1 MKLVYHDNKHSYYLD
16 GKRCKGVTTV
26 AKIPT
31 DTWNLERY
39 SERNVAIGMTLEPKL
54 IEDVACHIENKDRLN
69 TIVDDAKRAAKSLH
83 KADRGTQMH
92 RVLELILLGQEI
104 KLLTD
109 QQRRDAEVLKRTL
122 DRYKLTPHM
131 NLTEQFVCWPQHLVA
146 GRFDA
151 VLERPDGA
159 LWLVDL
165 KSGPNAIAYPQSTAC
180 QLALYARAPHVSVD
194 APAFGDRQTI
204 ENWRTMPEKL
214 DYKWARVLLCEPDA
228 TVGTMHR
235 IDIEHGWAG
244 ARKALELV
252 NWRKADNTDI
262 VMDEIAEDDTS
273 TDYVVFSGEQRYI
286 SWVPSATTVEALYQL
301 WTQAKAE
308 GVSGPML
315 QAACAARKAELL
327 AIPAAV

>member
-1 MKLVYHDNKHSYYLD
+1 MKLVYHDTKHAYYLD

-31 DTWNLERY
+31 DTWSIDRYNERQ
-39 SERNVAIGMTLEPKL
+39 VAIGMAVDRNIAEN
-54 IEDVACHIENKDRLN
+54 VATHIDNKDRLN
-69 TIVDDAKRAAKSLH
+69 NLVEDAKWAAKSHL

-151 VLERPDGA
+151 VLERPDGT

-165 KSGPNAIAYPQSTAC
+165 KSGPNAIKYPQSTAC

-228 TVGTMHR
+228 TTGTMHR
-235 IDIEHGWAG
+235 IDIQHGWGG
-244 ARKALELV
+244 AMKALELV
-252 NWRKADNTDI
+252 KWRKVNNTDI
-262 VMDEIAEDDTS
+262 VADEFAEDDTS
-273 TDYVVFSGEQRYI
+273 TDYVVFSAEQRYT
-286 SWVPSATTVEALYQL
+286 SWVPSVTSVDALYAL
-301 WTQAKAE
+301 WAQAVAE
-308 GVSGPML
+308 GASGPVL
-315 QAACAARKAELL
+315 HAACAARKAELL
-327 AIPAAV
+327 AIPATV